1 MWYKHAKNIL
11 QFNKDRRVLKVIK
24 KLFTIPSLL
33 AAGLFASPSSAEDV
47 LPAEPTLTDHISEIV
62 SSITDSHEYTLAG
75 HSSHGSHGSH
85 RSHRSGWYQPA
96 PPAETFKSD
105 AVGISSDLIG
115 SRNYNSTPPKSVL
128 PSSFGIV
135 KKIKVLPGNSEKFKN
150 ILLRVQLNLNFLG
163 YDIGAMGAGLDA
175 KTVAAIYKFQKD
187 RGMVPSGK
195 ITHQVLGA
203 LQIIAL

>member
-1 MWYKHAKNIL
+1 M
-11 QFNKDRRVLKVIK
+11 IK

-47 LPAEPTLTDHISEIV
+47 LVGKPTLADHISDVV

-85 RSHRSGWYQPA
+85 GSHRSGGYHPG
-96 PPAETFKSD
+96 PPNENLSND
-105 AVGISSDLIG
+105 AVGISSDLAG
-115 SRNYNSTPPKSVL
+115 TRNVNSTPPKSVL
-128 PSSFGIV
+128 PSSFGVV
-135 KKIKVLPGNSEKFKN
+135 KKIKVLPGNSDKFKN
-150 ILLRVQLNLNFLG
+150 ILLRVQLNLNSLG
-163 YDIGAMGAGLDA
+163 YDIGTIGNGLDA
-175 KTVAAIYKFQKD
+175 KTVAAIYKFQND

-203 LQIIAL
+203 MQIIAQ

>member
-1 MWYKHAKNIL
+1 M
-11 QFNKDRRVLKVIK
+11 IK

-47 LPAEPTLTDHISEIV
+47 LVAKPTLADHISDVV

-85 RSHRSGWYQPA
+85 GSHRSGSYNTT
-96 PPAETFKSD
+96 PPVKTLNDDSA
-105 AVGISSDLIG
+105 GIVTDLTG
-115 SRNYNSTPPKSVL
+115 SRNINSTPPKSVL
-128 PSSFGIV
+128 PSSFGMI
-135 KKIKVLPGNSEKFKN
+135 KKVKVLPGNSEKFKN
-150 ILLRVQLNLNFLG
+150 ILLRVQLKLNVLG
-163 YDIGAMGAGLDA
+163 YDIGSMGNGLDA
-175 KTVAAIYKFQKD
+175 KTVAAIYKFQNDK
-187 RGMVPSGK
+187 GMVPSGK